1 MRAMGGARLRWASGE
16 GGGRLRRVSWE
27 GGGRLRRAS
36 RLDKV
41 RWLIVYSTDI
51 ANLLALIGLFEL
63 YVRWRA
69 GFPAALTIAAT
80 VLLLVLVGLA
90 TRPFRIA
97 VRGGRRPTGMLAV
110 AGVITLL
117 LTALAMVWA
126 IPVWLGMLALFV
138 RRRTILILA
147 AGSIVVVNAY
157 ITLAVGF
164 LIEVLLVQTVLTT
177 LVTGGVLAN
186 LWLWRVARDAH
197 EGQEARAR
205 LAVSEE
211 RLRFA
216 RDLNDLLGQ
225 SLADISARAGAASL
239 TLREDPSAAAGEM
252 FEVRDLARHTLR
264 EVRSTVQ
271 SYRAVDLDEV
281 LASVR
286 AVLEAAD
293 VRCVVRAD
301 TGSLT
306 AETRTLLA
314 TVLREGATNVLK
326 HSKAGHCTIT
336 IEDGVL
342 EMSNDGVNGPVSDHA
357 PDGLGGLSQRVSAAG
372 GTLSAAPTDDGAY
385 LLRAAVPA

>member
-1 MRAMGGARLRWASGE
+1 MRAVGSRLRG
-16 GGGRLRRVSWE
+16 
-27 GGGRLRRAS
+27 AS

-41 RWLIVYSTDI
+41 RWVIVYSADI
-51 ANLLALIGLFEL
+51 ANLLALFGLFEL
-63 YVRWRA
+63 YARWSA
-69 GFPAALTIAAT
+69 GFPTALTIAGA
-80 VLLLVLVGLA
+80 VLLLVLLGLA

-97 VRGGRRPTGMLAV
+97 VRGGRRPTAILAV

-117 LTALAMVWA
+117 LAALALVWA

-147 AGSIVVVNAY
+147 AGSIVVLNTYV
-157 ITLAVGF
+157 TLAIGF
-164 LIEVLLVQTVLTT
+164 QIEVLLVQTVLTGI
-177 LVTGGVLAN
+177 VTGGILAN

-252 FEVRDLARHTLR
+252 FEVRDLARQTLR

-314 TVLREGATNVLK
+314 TVIREGATNILK

-342 EMSNDGVNGPVSDHA
+342 EMSNDGVDGPESGHA

-372 GTLSAAPTDDGAY
+372 GTLSAARTDDGAY